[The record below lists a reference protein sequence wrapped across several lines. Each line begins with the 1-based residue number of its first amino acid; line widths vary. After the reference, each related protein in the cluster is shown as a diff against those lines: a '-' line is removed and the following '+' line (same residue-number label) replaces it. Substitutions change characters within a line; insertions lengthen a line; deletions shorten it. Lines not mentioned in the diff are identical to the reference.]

1 MNLEKITQFIT
12 VESVSLDLKATN
24 KSEAILELTK
34 LLEKSEKIENFDKT
48 LEALKD
54 REKLGSTGIGK
65 GVAIPHAKT
74 EYAKDLIIAFGVSKQ
89 GVNFNAVDDE
99 KVNIFFAFA
108 SPLKN
113 SQTYLKILA
122 RISRLIRNDEFRDK
136 LLNAKTPSEILEL
149 IDFEEKN

>member
-1 MNLEKITQFIT
+1 MNLEQITEFIT
-12 VESVSLDLKATN
+12 VEAIDLDMKATN
-24 KSEAILELTK
+24 KTEAILELTK
-34 LLEKSEKIENFDKT
+34 LLEKTGKLDSFDKT

-74 EYAKDLIIAFGVSKQ
+74 EFAKDLVIAFGVSKQ

-122 RISRLIRNDEFRDK
+122 RISRLIRNDDFREK
-136 LLNAKTPSEILEL
+136 LLSAKNPQEIIEL

>member
-1 MNLEKITQFIT
+1 MNLEKITEFIT
-12 VESVSLDLKATN
+12 VESVDLNMKATN
-24 KSEAILELTK
+24 KSEAIVELTK
-34 LLEKSEKIENFDKT
+34 LLEKSGKLDNIDKT
-48 LEALKD
+48 LEALKE

-74 EYAKDLIIAFGVSKQ
+74 EFSKELVIAFGVSKQ
-89 GVNFNAVDDE
+89 GVNFNSVDDE
-99 KVNIFFAFA
+99 KVNLFFAFA

-122 RISRLIRNDEFRDK
+122 RISRLIRNDDFREK
-136 LLNAKTPSEILEL
+136 LLGAKTPEQVLEL

>member
-1 MNLEKITQFIT
+1 MNLEQITEFIT
-12 VESVSLDLKATN
+12 VEAIDLDMKATN
-24 KSEAILELTK
+24 KIEAILELTK
-34 LLEKSEKIENFDKT
+34 LLEKTGKLDSFDKT

-74 EYAKDLIIAFGVSKQ
+74 EFAKDLVIAFGVSKQ

-122 RISRLIRNDEFRDK
+122 RISRLIRNDDFREK
-136 LLNAKTPSEILEL
+136 LLSAKNSQEIIEL

>member
-1 MNLEKITQFIT
+1 MNLEKITEFIT
-12 VESVSLDLKATN
+12 VESVDLNMKATN
-24 KSEAILELTK
+24 KTEAITELTK
-34 LLEKSEKIENFDKT
+34 LLEKSGKIENTEKT
-48 LEALKD
+48 LEALKE

-74 EYAKDLIIAFGVSKQ
+74 EFASDLVIAFGISKQ
-89 GVNFNAVDDE
+89 GINFNSVDDE
-99 KVNIFFAFA
+99 KVNLFFAFA

-122 RISRLIRNDEFRDK
+122 RISRLIRNDDFREK
-136 LLNAKTPSEILEL
+136 LLGAQTSQEILEL

>member
-1 MNLEKITQFIT
+1 MNLEKITEFIT
-12 VESVSLDLKATN
+12 VVAIDLDMKATN
-24 KSEAILELTK
+24 KTEAILELTK
-34 LLEKSEKIENFDKT
+34 LLEKTGKLDSFDKT

-74 EYAKDLIIAFGVSKQ
+74 EFAKDLVIAFGVSKQ
-89 GVNFNAVDDE
+89 GVNFNAVDDA

-122 RISRLIRNDEFRDK
+122 RISRLIRNDDFREK
-136 LLNAKTPSEILEL
+136 LLSAKNPQEIIEL

>member
-1 MNLEKITQFIT
+1 MNLEKITEFIT
-12 VESVSLDLKATN
+12 VQSVDLNMKATN
-24 KSEAILELTK
+24 KSEAIVELTK
-34 LLEKSEKIENFDKT
+34 LLEKSGKLDNIDKT
-48 LEALKD
+48 LEALKE

-74 EYAKDLIIAFGVSKQ
+74 EFAKDLVIACGVSKQ
-89 GVNFNAVDDE
+89 GVNFNSVDDE
-99 KVNIFFAFA
+99 KVNLFFAFA

-122 RISRLIRNDEFRDK
+122 RISRLIRNDDFREK
-136 LLNAKTPSEILEL
+136 LLGAKTPEQVLEL

>member
-1 MNLEKITQFIT
+1 MNLEKITEFIT
-12 VESVSLDLKATN
+12 VESVDLNMKATN
-24 KSEAILELTK
+24 KSEAIVELTK
-34 LLEKSEKIENFDKT
+34 LLEKSGKLDNIDKT
-48 LEALKD
+48 LEALKE

-74 EYAKDLIIAFGVSKQ
+74 EFAKDLVIAFGVSKQ
-89 GVNFNAVDDE
+89 GVNFNSVDDE
-99 KVNIFFAFA
+99 KVNLFFAFA

-122 RISRLIRNDEFRDK
+122 RISRLIRNDDFREK
-136 LLNAKTPSEILEL
+136 LLKAETPKEVLEL

>member
-1 MNLEKITQFIT
+1 MNLEKITEFIT
-12 VESVSLDLKATN
+12 VQSVDLNMKATN
-24 KSEAILELTK
+24 KSEAIIELTK
-34 LLEKSEKIENFDKT
+34 LLEKSGKLDNIDKT
-48 LEALKD
+48 LEALKE

-74 EYAKDLIIAFGVSKQ
+74 ELAKDLVIAFGVSKQ
-89 GVNFNAVDDE
+89 GVNFNSVDDE
-99 KVNIFFAFA
+99 KVNLFFAFA

-122 RISRLIRNDEFRDK
+122 RISRLIRNDDFREK
-136 LLNAKTPSEILEL
+136 LLGAKTPEQVLEL

>member
-1 MNLEKITQFIT
+1 MNLEKIIEFIT
-12 VESVSLDLKATN
+12 VESIDLDLKATN
-24 KSEAILELTK
+24 KTEVLLELTK
-34 LLEKSEKIENFDKT
+34 LLEKSGKLENFDKT

-74 EYAKDLIIAFGVSKQ
+74 EFAKDLVIAFGVSKH
-89 GVNFNAVDDE
+89 GINFNAVDDE
-99 KVNIFFAFA
+99 KVNIFFVFA

-122 RISRLIRNDEFRDK
+122 RISRLIRNDEFREK
-136 LLNAKTPSEILEL
+136 LLNSKTPSEVLEL
-149 IDFEEKN
+149 INYEENN

>member
-1 MNLEKITQFIT
+1 MDLEKITEFIT
-12 VESVSLDLKATN
+12 VESVDLNMKATN
-24 KSEAILELTK
+24 KSEAIVELTK
-34 LLEKSEKIENFDKT
+34 LLEKSGKLENIDKT
-48 LEALKD
+48 LEALKE

-74 EYAKDLIIAFGVSKQ
+74 EFAKDLVIAFGVSKQ
-89 GVNFNAVDDE
+89 GVNFNSVDDE
-99 KVNIFFAFA
+99 KVNLFFAFA

-122 RISRLIRNDEFRDK
+122 RISRLIRNDDFREK
-136 LLNAKTPSEILEL
+136 LLGAKTPAEVLEL

>member
-1 MNLEKITQFIT
+1 MNLEKITEFIT
-12 VESVSLDLKATN
+12 VQSVDLNMKATN
-24 KSEAILELTK
+24 KSEAIIELTK
-34 LLEKSEKIENFDKT
+34 LLEKSGKLDNIDKT
-48 LEALKD
+48 LEALKE

-74 EYAKDLIIAFGVSKQ
+74 EFSKDLVIAFGVSKQ
-89 GVNFNAVDDE
+89 GVNFNSVDDE
-99 KVNIFFAFA
+99 KVNLFFAFA

-122 RISRLIRNDEFRDK
+122 RISRLIRNDDFREK
-136 LLNAKTPSEILEL
+136 LLGAKTPEQVLEL

>member
-1 MNLEKITQFIT
+1 MNLEKITEFIT
-12 VESVSLDLKATN
+12 VQSVDLNMKATN
-24 KSEAILELTK
+24 KSEAIVELTK
-34 LLEKSEKIENFDKT
+34 LLEKSGKLDNIDKT
-48 LEALKD
+48 LEALKE

-74 EYAKDLIIAFGVSKQ
+74 EFSKDLVIAFGVSKQ
-89 GVNFNAVDDE
+89 GVNFNSVDDE
-99 KVNIFFAFA
+99 KVNLFFAFA

-122 RISRLIRNDEFRDK
+122 RISRLIRNDDFREK
-136 LLNAKTPSEILEL
+136 LLGAKTPEQVLEL

>member
-1 MNLEKITQFIT
+1 MNLEQITEFIT
-12 VESVSLDLKATN
+12 IEAIDLDMKATN
-24 KSEAILELTK
+24 KTEAILELTR
-34 LLEKSEKIENFDKT
+34 LLEKTGKLDSFDKT

-74 EYAKDLIIAFGVSKQ
+74 EFAKDLVIAFGISKQ

-122 RISRLIRNDEFRDK
+122 RISRLIRNDDFRDK
-136 LLNAKTPSEILEL
+136 LLSAKTPQEILDF

>member
-1 MNLEKITQFIT
+1 MNLEKITEFIT
-12 VESVSLDLKATN
+12 VESIDLDLKATN
-24 KSEAILELTK
+24 KTEAMVELTK
-34 LLEKSEKIENFDKT
+34 LLEKTEKLENFDKT

-74 EYAKDLIIAFGVSKQ
+74 EFAQDLVIAFAISKQ
-89 GVNFNAVDDE
+89 GINFNAVDDE

-122 RISRLIRNDEFRDK
+122 RISRLIRNDEFREK
-136 LLNAKTPSEILEL
+136 LLNAKNPQEVLEI
-149 IDFEEKN
+149 IDFEENN

>member
-1 MNLEKITQFIT
+1 MNLERITEFLKI
-12 VESVSLDLKATN
+12 ESVELDMKATN
-24 KSEAILELTK
+24 KVEALLELTK
-34 LLEKSEKIENFDKT
+34 LLEKSGKIEDSEKT

-74 EYAKDLIIAFGVSKQ
+74 ESAEDLVIAFGVSKQ
-89 GVNFNAVDDE
+89 GINFNSVDEE
-99 KVNIFFAFA
+99 KVNLFFVFA

-113 SQTYLKILA
+113 SKTYLKILA
-122 RISRLIRNDEFRDK
+122 RISRLIRNDDFREK
-136 LLNAKTPSEILEL
+136 LLNAKSPEEIVEL

>member
-1 MNLEKITQFIT
+1 MNLEKITEFIT
-12 VESVSLDLKATN
+12 VESVNLDLKATN
-24 KSEAILELTK
+24 KTEAIVELTK
-34 LLEKSEKIENFDKT
+34 LLEKSGKIENFDKT
-48 LEALKD
+48 LEALKE

-74 EYAKDLIIAFGVSKQ
+74 EFSKELVIAFGISKQ
-89 GVNFNAVDDE
+89 GVNFNSVDDE
-99 KVNIFFAFA
+99 KVNLFFAFA

-122 RISRLIRNDEFRDK
+122 RISRLIRNDEFREK
-136 LLNAKTPSEILEL
+136 LLGAKTSQEVLEL

>member
-1 MNLEKITQFIT
+1 MNLEKITEFVT
-12 VESVSLDLKATN
+12 VESIDLNLKATN
-24 KSEAILELTK
+24 KSEVILELTK
-34 LLEKSEKIENFDKT
+34 LLEKSGKLENFDKT
-48 LEALKD
+48 LEALKE

-74 EYAKDLIIAFGVSKQ
+74 EHATDLVIAFGVSKQ

-122 RISRLIRNDEFRDK
+122 RISRLIRNDEFREK
-136 LLNAKTPSEILEL
+136 LLNAKTSQEVLEL
-149 IDFEEKN
+149 IDYEEKN

>member
-1 MNLEKITQFIT
+1 MNLEKITEFIT
-12 VESVSLDLKATN
+12 VQSVDLNMKATN
-24 KSEAILELTK
+24 KSEAIIELTK
-34 LLEKSEKIENFDKT
+34 LLEKSGKLDNIDKT
-48 LEALKD
+48 LEALKE

-74 EYAKDLIIAFGVSKQ
+74 EFAKDLVIAFGVSKQ
-89 GVNFNAVDDE
+89 GVNFNSVDDE
-99 KVNIFFAFA
+99 KVNLFFAFA

-122 RISRLIRNDEFRDK
+122 RISRLIRNDDFGEK
-136 LLNAKTPSEILEL
+136 LLGAKTPEQVLEL

>member
-1 MNLEKITQFIT
+1 MNLEKITEFIT
-12 VESVSLDLKATN
+12 VEAIDLDMKATN
-24 KSEAILELTK
+24 KTEAIVELTK
-34 LLEKSEKIENFDKT
+34 LLEKTGKLDSFDKT

-74 EYAKDLIIAFGVSKQ
+74 EYAKDLVIAFGISKQ

-99 KVNIFFAFA
+99 KVNIFFVFA

-122 RISRLIRNDEFRDK
+122 RISRLIRNDDFREK
-136 LLNAKTPSEILEL
+136 LLNAKNPQEILDF
-149 IDFEEKN
+149 IDFEENN

>member
-1 MNLEKITQFIT
+1 MNLENITDFMN
-12 VESVSLDLKATN
+12 VESIELNLKATN
-24 KSEAILELTK
+24 KTEVINELTK
-34 LLEKSEKIENFDKT
+34 LLEKSGKITNFDKC
-48 LEALKD
+48 LEALKE

-65 GVAIPHAKT
+65 GVGIPHAKT
-74 EYAKDLIIAFGVSKQ
+74 EYAEDLTIAFGVSKQ

-122 RISRLIRNDEFRDK
+122 RISRLIRNDDFREK
-136 LLNAKTPSEILEL
+136 LITAKNSQDIIDL